1 VGTDFKLW
9 VQIFNF
15 TSTWTDW

>member
-1 VGTDFKLW
+1 MDFKLW
-9 VQIFNF
+9 VQSFNF